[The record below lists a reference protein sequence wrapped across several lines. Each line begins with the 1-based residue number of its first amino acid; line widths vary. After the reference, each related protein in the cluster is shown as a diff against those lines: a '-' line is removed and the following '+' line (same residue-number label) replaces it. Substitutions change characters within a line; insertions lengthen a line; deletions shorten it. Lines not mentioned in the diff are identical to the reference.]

1 MLITISRQ
9 TGSLGQEITDLLAR
23 NLDIPVL
30 TREMAMAQWFPE
42 VASKHELHMLRES
55 PAFYQ
60 TECGQGIT
68 FAQFLENKL
77 RDYTT
82 QQPAIIFGM
91 GAQIIFADHPQALH
105 AKIIASHEVRTARIM
120 RLHSLGKA
128 DAERFMELTDRKHKR
143 YVATVYERDWA
154 DPTLYHLTLNTDHLS
169 VDEGADLLAHFASSR
184 QMIRETDQT
193 TEQTTDKPVVF
204 KHPSEEEFARI
215 LDMHGIEWEYEPRTF
230 PIKWDAEGHVI
241 QAFSPDFYLPRFNN
255 YIELTTMD
263 QRYTAAKKKKVELL
277 KKLYPGTNISIVYK
291 SDFYSLVE
299 RFGLRKGND

>member
-1 MLITISRQ
+1 LLITISRQ
-9 TGSLGQEITDLLAR
+9 TGGLGQEITDLLAR

-30 TREMAMAQWFPE
+30 TREMAMNQWFPE
-42 VASKHELHMLRES
+42 VAGKHELHMLRES
-55 PAFYQ
+55 PSFYQ
-60 TECGQGIT
+60 TICSQGIS

-77 RDYTT
+77 RNYAA
-82 QQPAIIFGM
+82 QQPVIIFGM

-105 AKIIASHEVRTARIM
+105 ARVIASQEVRTARIM
-120 RLHSLGKA
+120 RMHSLEKA

-143 YVATVYERDWA
+143 NIATIYDRDWA
-154 DPTLYHLTLNTDHLS
+154 DPTLYHITLNTDHMS
-169 VDEGADLLAHFASSR
+169 AEEGAALLGYFAKSR
-184 QMIRETDQT
+184 QMTRASDDSAEPPQ
-193 TEQTTDKPVVF
+193 EKPVVF

-215 LDMHGIEWEYEPRTF
+215 LDMHDIEWEYEPRTF

-263 QRYTAAKKKKVELL
+263 QRYTAAKKKKAELL

-291 SDFYSLVE
+291 NEFYSLVE
-299 RFGLRKGND
+299 RFGLRKGSE